1 MSSFLTRAATP
12 SMYCEVGD
20 ISTSFKG
27 VISINEDILK
37 QQAAG
42 AEMRFSLLH
51 VMSPKALVKFWTFV
65 GEAVLLVKILKS

>member
-1 MSSFLTRAATP
+1 
-12 SMYCEVGD
+12 MYCEVGD

-42 AEMRFSLLH
+42 AEMRFLAASRNNYD
-51 VMSPKALVKFWTFV
+51 A
-65 GEAVLLVKILKS
+65 

>member
-1 MSSFLTRAATP
+1 MRAMSSFLTRAATP

-42 AEMRFSLLH
+42 AEMWFLAASRNNYD
-51 VMSPKALVKFWTFV
+51 A
-65 GEAVLLVKILKS
+65 

>member
-42 AEMRFSLLH
+42 AEMWLL
-51 VMSPKALVKFWTFV
+51 
-65 GEAVLLVKILKS
+65 LLIYDAYQYESYELFLYSNY

>member
-1 MSSFLTRAATP
+1 MRAMSSFLTRAATP

-42 AEMRFSLLH
+42 AEMWLL
-51 VMSPKALVKFWTFV
+51 
-65 GEAVLLVKILKS
+65 LLIYDAYQYESYELFLYSNY